1 MTRTDSRSLR
11 FGIAT
16 VVTDSSI
23 PTVELAQ
30 WAEDRSFESL
40 FMGGALLATTV
51 ATLDR
56 VSAGPLPLRH
66 RGRGEPGRDGKCD
79 FEKETESNMSN
90 RASDESA
97 KAVVRRNTDEVQSKG
112 NFDVFEELFGASP
125 LPTQA
130 GMSAKR

>member
-56 VSAGPLPLRH
+56 VSAGP
-66 RGRGEPGRDGKCD
+66 
-79 FEKETESNMSN
+79 F
-90 RASDESA
+90 
-97 KAVVRRNTDEVQSKG
+97 
-112 NFDVFEELFGASP
+112 LFGIGGGWNPEEMANVTSKK
-125 LPTQA
+125 
-130 GMSAKR
+130 KRRAT